1 MTAITNNDSM
11 WHNRNYLR
19 LLAAQIISL
28 IGTGVSSVCLA
39 LLAYNLAGDS
49 AGMVLSIAFAIKMVA
64 YIGLA
69 PVFGAIAHRL
79 PKQKTLIILDIAR
92 ALMFLCLPFVTQ
104 VWQVYGLM
112 FAINACSAGFSPL
125 FQSTLPTVLPNKHQY
140 ATALSLSRMAY
151 DLEQII
157 SPILVAL
164 LLTII
169 QFKLLFTLDAATFI
183 ISAGL
188 ILCCSLPK
196 RAPAPPTKIS
206 LNSLTQGITNYLGKP
221 TLKALWFAYLAAA
234 SASAMVL
241 VNTVVYVHD
250 ILQGNQTQTA
260 LALMVVGLG
269 SMLVALRLPK
279 LLDKYTPQH
288 FHWLGLTIIC
298 GSFFMGA
305 LTPGWIGFSC
315 VCFAMGA
322 GMSFIQTSAGLI
334 ITKACDTNNEDTGPY
349 FAAHFSLTHFWWL
362 ITYLMAGISVKLF
375 GVSSGYLIMASLS
388 IISFIIYAILTHQQ
402 HSRAL

>member
-1 MTAITNNDSM
+1 MTAITNTDSM
-11 WHNRNYLR
+11 WHNRNYIR

-39 LLAYNLAGDS
+39 LLAYNLAGS
-49 AGMVLSIAFAIKMVA
+49 NAGMVLSIAFAIKMVA

-79 PKQKTLIILDIAR
+79 PKQQTLIILDIAR
-92 ALMFLCLPFVTQ
+92 ALMFVCLPFVTH

-164 LLTII
+164 LLTVI

-188 ILCCSLPK
+188 ILCCRLPK
-196 RAPAPPTKIS
+196 RTPTITTKFT
-206 LNSLTQGITNYLGKP
+206 LTSLTQGINNYLRKP
-221 TLKALWFAYLAAA
+221 SLKALWFAYLAAA

-260 LALMVVGLG
+260 LALMVTGLG
-269 SMLVALRLPK
+269 SMIVALRLPK

-298 GSFFMGA
+298 GSFLIGA
-305 LTPGWIGFSC
+305 LTPGWIGFSG

-334 ITKACDTNNEDTGPY
+334 ITKACENNNEDTGPY

-362 ITYLMAGISVKLF
+362 ITYLVAGISVKLW
-375 GVSSGYLIMASLS
+375 GLSTGYLMMGCLATV
-388 IISFIIYAILTHQQ
+388 SFIIYALLN
-402 HSRAL
+402 RRR